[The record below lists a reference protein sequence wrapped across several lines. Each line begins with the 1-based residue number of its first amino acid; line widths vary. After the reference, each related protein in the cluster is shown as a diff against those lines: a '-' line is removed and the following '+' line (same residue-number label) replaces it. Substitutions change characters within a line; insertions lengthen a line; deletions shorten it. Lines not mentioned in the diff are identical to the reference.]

1 MTSLLLYGFLSLFVT
16 FLLTVVAFLVI
27 LPICANARF
36 TAFERLGQVTYVGT
50 LTGLIT
56 LYIVT
61 GAIFYQGILP
71 TKANISYTVTGQT
84 QVLYDAKSGPTEKLT
99 LTYRGVYPKST
110 LGVTGQA
117 LQDKPF
123 DTFDNTIVIK
133 RDKNN
138 TTIDANMDKEDLII
152 SNEKT
157 KTATSQIITR
167 VEVTPV
173 ERTEKAHLFGFTIAK
188 AKDKI
193 KKIKVTTSYQKS
205 KSQTSTL
212 DNAFNN

>member
-1 MTSLLLYGFLSLFVT
+1 MTSLLLYGLLSLLGT
-16 FLLTVVAFLVI
+16 FLLTVIAFLVV
-27 LPICANARF
+27 LPICANARL
-36 TAFERLGQVTYVGT
+36 TAFERLGQVTYVLT
-50 LTGLIT
+50 LAGLIV

-61 GAIFYQGILP
+61 GAIFYQSILP
-71 TKANISYTVTGQT
+71 TKANISYTATGQT
-84 QVLYDAKSGPTEKLT
+84 QVLYDAKTGPNEKLT

-110 LGVTGQA
+110 LGVTGQT

-123 DTFDNTIVIK
+123 DTFDNTVIIK
-133 RDKNN
+133 RDKNS
-138 TTIDANMDKEDLII
+138 TTIEASMDKDDLLV
-152 SNEKT
+152 NNKKT
-157 KTATSQIITR
+157 KTATNQIITR

-193 KKIKVTTSYQKS
+193 KKVKVTTSYQE
-205 KSQTSTL
+205 SQTSTL

>member
-1 MTSLLLYGFLSLFVT
+1 MPSLLLYGLLSLVGT
-16 FLLTVVAFLVI
+16 FLLTVIASLVI
-27 LPICANARF
+27 LPICANARL
-36 TAFERLGQVTYVGT
+36 TTFERLGQITYVLT
-50 LTGLIT
+50 LTGLIA

-61 GAIFYQGILP
+61 GTILYQGVLP
-71 TKANISYTVTGQT
+71 TKANISYTATGQT

-99 LTYRGVYPKST
+99 LTYQGVYPKST
-110 LGVTGQA
+110 LGTTGQT

-123 DTFDNTIVIK
+123 DTFDNTVIIK

-138 TTIDANMDKEDLII
+138 TTIKASMDKDDLLV
-152 SNEKT
+152 NNKKT

-193 KKIKVTTSYQKS
+193 KKVKVTTSYQE
-205 KSQTSTL
+205 SQTTNL